1 MACGRRTMV
10 CGSARAQNYA
20 INQNPILKN
29 RSFLPFPNLFS
40 ETAGYVL
47 ITQSISFLT
56 LSPDFPATARGI
68 WPPGLPVAFFG
79 MMSIPGFRDP
89 R

>member
-1 MACGRRTMV
+1 MV
-10 CGSARAQNYA
+10 CGFARAQNNA

-29 RSFLPFPNLFS
+29 RS
-40 ETAGYVL
+40 
-47 ITQSISFLT
+47 SFLT
-56 LSPDFPATARGI
+56 LSPWPENPARGI

>member
-1 MACGRRTMV
+1 MV

-29 RSFLPFPNLFS
+29 RS
-40 ETAGYVL
+40 
-47 ITQSISFLT
+47 SFLT